1 VSDVGRTAEAGLR
14 GAVDAA
20 PVPATDLFA
29 PARRT
34 RSSDDIVEQIR
45 DAVLSGRLQNGD
57 RLPNER
63 DLCGRFAVSRSTLRE
78 GLRTLEALGVVEIR
92 PGAAGGIF
100 VSAPDGE
107 HVGSALEALLRFRA
121 VTVDE
126 LAEFRVSFEGETA
139 FWAALRAEDAD
150 VERLEELAQRFGEL
164 AEDDATPWQT
174 LVPIDL
180 DFHQAI
186 ADASK
191 NQVRVAIMLGIHR
204 ALHRA
209 SSSLEPAASP
219 ELRRT
224 IGPELRGIARAVR
237 ARNARLARERMRRHV
252 KRFSEL
258 ARALKT
264 S

>member
-1 VSDVGRTAEAGLR
+1 MGAELIQ
-14 GAVDAA
+14 AA
-20 PVPATDLFA
+20 DLFA

-45 DAVLSGRLQNGD
+45 DAVLSGRLQHGD

-63 DLCGRFAVSRSTLRE
+63 DLCRKFAVSRSTLRE
-78 GLRTLEALGVVEIR
+78 GLRMLEALGVVEIR

-100 VSAPDGE
+100 VAAPDGQ

-139 FWAALRAEDAD
+139 SWAALRAEETD
-150 VERLEELAQRFGEL
+150 VERLEELARQFCEL
-164 AEDDATPWQT
+164 ADDDATPWQT
-174 LVPIDL
+174 LVAVDL
-180 DFHQAI
+180 DFHQTI

-219 ELRRT
+219 GFRRAIGLELKA
-224 IGPELRGIARAVR
+224 IAEAVR
-237 ARNARLARERMRRHV
+237 ARNARLARDRMRRHV
-252 KRFSEL
+252 KKFSEL
-258 ARALKT
+258 ERRFGESGA
-264 S
+264 

>member
-1 VSDVGRTAEAGLR
+1 VTAPLT
-14 GAVDAA
+14 GA
-20 PVPATDLFA
+20 PDLFA

-34 RSSDDIVEQIR
+34 RSSDDILEQIR
-45 DAVLSGRLQNGD
+45 DAVLSGRLAQGD

-63 DLCGRFAVSRSTLRE
+63 ELCRRFAVSRSTLRE
-78 GLRTLEALGVVEIR
+78 GLRMLEALGVVEIR

-100 VSAPDGE
+100 VSAPNGE
-107 HVGSALEALLRFRA
+107 HLGLALEALLRFRA
-121 VTVDE
+121 ATVDE

-139 FWAALRAEDAD
+139 WWAAVRADEAD
-150 VERLEELAQRFGEL
+150 VERLTALARQFVEL
-164 AEDDATPWQT
+164 AEDESTLWET
-174 LVPIDL
+174 LVGVDL
-180 DFHQAI
+180 DFHQAL
-186 ADASK
+186 AAATR

-224 IGPELRGIARAVR
+224 IGPELSGVAEAVAR
-237 ARNARLARERMRRHV
+237 RNSRLARDRMRRHV
-252 KRFSEL
+252 QRFSEL
-258 ARALKT
+258 ERAYGRGE

>member
-1 VSDVGRTAEAGLR
+1 M
-14 GAVDAA
+14 GAQLTHA
-20 PVPATDLFA
+20 PNLFG

-45 DAVLSGRLQNGD
+45 DAVLSGRIEHGG

-63 DLCGRFAVSRSTLRE
+63 DLCRRFAVSRSTLRE
-78 GLRTLEALGVVEIR
+78 GLRMLEALGVVEIR

-100 VSAPDGE
+100 VSAPNGH

-139 FWAALRAEDAD
+139 SWAALRAEKAD
-150 VERLEELAQRFGEL
+150 VEKLEGLARQFAEL
-164 AEDDATPWQT
+164 AEDEATPWET
-174 LVPIDL
+174 LVAVDL

-224 IGPELRGIARAVR
+224 IGPELRGIAEAVR
-237 ARNARLARERMRRHV
+237 ARNARLARDRMRRHV
-252 KRFSEL
+252 RKFSEL
-258 ARALKT
+258 ARVYGLT
-264 S
+264 DG